1 MSDTTDNKEI
11 IREVVSLLSKQLNTT
26 FHERN
31 IIDNTDSR
39 KYHGVSDELD
49 MCLFVCTNELQKPRV
64 RAGQRASIFEK
75 CYWLTL
81 SEKKR
86 KVIVFTNEDF
96 HNKFIEGYSEFINGI
111 EAMLVKYEY

>member
-1 MSDTTDNKEI
+1 MSDTTDNKII
-11 IREVVSLLSKQLNTT
+11 IREVVSLLSKKLSTI

-31 IIDNTDSR
+31 ILRAVDSR
-39 KYHGVSDELD
+39 KYHGVSEELD
-49 MCLFVCTNELQKPRV
+49 MCLFVCTNELQKPKV

-96 HNKFIEGYSEFINGI
+96 YNKFIEGYSEFLKGI
-111 EAMLVKYEY
+111 ETMLIKYE